1 MQTQGAENVF
11 NSSTFS
17 GQRKMNRPTRQEGCR
32 LLRLSL
38 VICIIS
44 GSILT
49 VVGQTSSLKICQIAG
64 PVVMTVG
71 GLLLVFI
78 TFCSSRQ
85 AQLQSEGSSSNCEP
99 VLTHEQHVDEVC
111 SNEASNHQLGPIHH
125 FEVWIPS
132 AESSGPEIVPP
143 SYEEAVS
150 SYNNTESVQVDSV
163 VAYDEQGQYLVTMP
177 SEPPSYEESR
187 ANTQDVWS

>member
-1 MQTQGAENVF
+1 MQTPGAENIF

-32 LLRLSL
+32 LLRLSPL
-38 VICIIS
+38 ICIII

-78 TFCSSRQ
+78 TFWSSRQ
-85 AQLQSEGSSSNCEP
+85 AQLHTEGSGSNCEA
-99 VLTHEQHVDEVC
+99 VNTHEQHVNEAC
-111 SNEASNHQLGPIHH
+111 SDEASNHQLGPIHH

-132 AESSGPEIVPP
+132 EFSGRDIVPP
-143 SYEEAVS
+143 SYEEVVS
-150 SYNNTESVQVDSV
+150 NYSNTESVQANTCSV
-163 VAYDEQGQYLVTMP
+163 VAYDEQGQYLVTLP
-177 SEPPSYEESR
+177 SEPPSYEDSCVI
-187 ANTQDVWS
+187 TQNV

>member
-1 MQTQGAENVF
+1 
-11 NSSTFS
+11 
-17 GQRKMNRPTRQEGCR
+17 MNRPTRQEGCR

-85 AQLQSEGSSSNCEP
+85 AQLHTEGSSSNCEP

-132 AESSGPEIVPP
+132 AESSGPEIIPP

-150 SYNNTESVQVDSV
+150 NYNNTESVQGNAGNVM
-163 VAYDEQGQYLVTMP
+163 ACDEQGQYLVTFP
-177 SEPPSYEESR
+177 SEPPSYEESCV
-187 ANTQDVWS
+187 NTQDV

>member
-1 MQTQGAENVF
+1 
-11 NSSTFS
+11 
-17 GQRKMNRPTRQEGCR
+17 MNCPTTCR
-32 LLRLSL
+32 FLRLSPL
-38 VICIIS
+38 ICIII

-64 PVVMTVG
+64 PVVMTFG

-78 TFCSSRQ
+78 TFWSSRQ
-85 AQLQSEGSSSNCEP
+85 VQLHTEGSTSNCEAVNNP
-99 VLTHEQHVDEVC
+99 EQHVNEDC

-132 AESSGPEIVPP
+132 AESSGPEVVPP
-143 SYEEAVS
+143 SYEGAVS
-150 SYNNTESVQVDSV
+150 NYNNTESVQVDSV
-163 VAYDEQGQYLVTMP
+163 VAYDEQGQYFVTMP

-187 ANTQDVWS
+187 ANTQDV